1 MIRLDKN
8 KVIFSI
14 LIPLFLSAGLEAQ
27 PIIEN
32 PKKPLS
38 PNAGR
43 VLHLKEVTRIGDET
57 GKFFFREPYE
67 LQTSSDGSVF
77 VKEINKLYKFDA
89 DVKFIKD
96 IIKLGQGP
104 GEITTEFEDFVLTDN
119 EIVFLCATLNKIL
132 KTDMQ
137 GNLIQETKLGEKRFF
152 RLLAYWNN
160 RYFLLDSPKRQEFK
174 KKSGIIEYSQ
184 NLYAMDEK
192 GANTALPYSV
202 SLKEHKTI
210 FQGGV
215 RTAIFSTPVT
225 RLQMVRKDQRY
236 LYLCHTSD
244 YLIKLFD
251 CEKQEVIRTFRR
263 EYSPLKFTSE
273 EKYPDDWPKYQND
286 VQRLVIH
293 KDNLWVLTS
302 TRDKK
307 GILVDVFNQEG
318 KYLDNFYLPLMK
330 TWNLAY
336 LPIATHGDILYV
348 MHSDEQEN
356 IVLFKYQILD

>member
-1 MIRLDKN
+1 M
-8 KVIFSI
+8 
-14 LIPLFLSAGLEAQ
+14 EAQ

-32 PKKPLS
+32 PKKPIS

-43 VLHLKEVTRIGDET
+43 VLQLKEVMRIRDESP
-57 GKFFFREPYE
+57 KFFFREPYE

-77 VKEINKLYKFDA
+77 VKEINKLFKFDPNG
-89 DVKFIKD
+89 KFIKD

-132 KTDMQ
+132 RTDMQ
-137 GNLIQETKLGEKRFF
+137 GNLIQEIKLREKRFF
-152 RLLAYWNN
+152 KLLAYWNN
-160 RYFLLDSPKRQEFK
+160 KYFLLDFPMRQEFLK
-174 KKSGIIEYSQ
+174 RSGIIEYFQ
-184 NLYAMDEK
+184 NLFVMDEK
-192 GANTALPYSV
+192 GAITALPYAV
-202 SLKEHKTI
+202 SLKDYITI
-210 FQGGV
+210 HQRGGSPGIGLMPI
-215 RTAIFSTPVT
+215 TG
-225 RLQMVRKDQRY
+225 LQMVRKDQRY
-236 LYLCHTSD
+236 LYFCHTSD

-251 CEKQEVIRTFRR
+251 CEKQEVIRQFRR
-263 EYSPLKFTSE
+263 EYSPLKFPSV
-273 EKYPDDWPKYQND
+273 EKHPDDWPKYQND
-286 VQRLVIH
+286 VQRLVVH
-293 KDNLWVLTS
+293 KDNLWALTS

-318 KYLDNFYLPLMK
+318 KYLDNFYVPLMT

-336 LPIATHGDILYV
+336 LPIAAHGDILYV

>member
-1 MIRLDKN
+1 MDKN
-8 KVIFSI
+8 KLIFSI
-14 LIPLFLSAGLEAQ
+14 LILISLSAGMEAQ

-32 PKKPLS
+32 PKNPIS

-43 VLHLKEVTRIGDET
+43 VLKLKEVMRIRDESP
-57 GKFFFREPYE
+57 KFFFREPYE
-67 LQTSSDGSVF
+67 LQTSKDGFVF
-77 VKEINKLYKFDA
+77 VKEINKLFKFDSSG
-89 DVKFIKD
+89 KFIKD

-119 EIVFLCATLNKIL
+119 EIIFICATLNKIL
-132 KTDMQ
+132 RTDMQ
-137 GNLIQETKLGEKRFF
+137 GNLIQEIKLGEKPFF

-160 RYFLLDSPKRQEFK
+160 RYFLLDRSQRKEFV

-184 NLYAMDEK
+184 NLLAMDEK
-192 GANTALPYSV
+192 GATTALSYSV
-202 SLKEHKTI
+202 SLKDHETL
-210 FQGGV
+210 FQRGG
-215 RTAIFSTPVT
+215 RPRAAIISMPIT

-236 LYLCHTSD
+236 LYFCHTSD

-251 CEKQEVIRTFRR
+251 CEKQEVIRAFRR
-263 EYSPLKFTSE
+263 EYSSVKFSSE
-273 EKYPDDWPKYQND
+273 EKQPDDWPKYQND
-286 VQRLVIH
+286 VQRLVVH

-330 TWNLAY
+330 TWNLAS

-348 MHSDEQEN
+348 MHPDEQEN

>member
-1 MIRLDKN
+1 MDKN
-8 KVIFSI
+8 KVIFSL

-32 PKKPLS
+32 PKTPIS

-43 VLHLKEVTRIGDET
+43 VLQLKEVMRTGDES

-89 DVKFIKD
+89 NGKFIKD

-104 GEITTEFEDFVLTDN
+104 GEIITEFEDFVLTDN

-137 GNLIQETKLGEKRFF
+137 GNIVQEMKLREKSFF
-152 RLLAYWNN
+152 KLLAYWNN
-160 RYFLLDSPKRQEFK
+160 KYFLLDFRKRQDFVK
-174 KKSGIIEYSQ
+174 KGGIIEYSQ
-184 NLYAMDEK
+184 NLFAMDEK
-192 GANTALPYSV
+192 GAVTALSYSV
-202 SLKEHKTI
+202 SLKEYARI
-210 FQGGV
+210 FQRGG
-215 RTAIFSTPVT
+215 RNAISSMPVT

-236 LYLCHTSD
+236 LYFCHTSD

-336 LPIATHGDILYV
+336 LPIATHGNILYV
-348 MHSDEQEN
+348 MHPDEEEN

>member
-1 MIRLDKN
+1 MDRN
-8 KVIFSI
+8 KLTFSLVI
-14 LIPLFLSAGLEAQ
+14 LLFLISGLEAQ

-32 PKKPLS
+32 PKKPIS

-43 VLHLKEVTRIGDET
+43 VLQLKEVMRIRDESP
-57 GKFFFREPYE
+57 KFFFREPYE
-67 LQTSSDGSVF
+67 LQTSIDGSVF
-77 VKEINKLYKFDA
+77 VKEINKLFKFDSKG
-89 DVKFIKD
+89 KFIKD

-104 GEITTEFEDFVLTDN
+104 GEITTEFEDFVLTDK
-119 EIVFLCATLNKIL
+119 EIVFICATLNKIL

-137 GNLIQETKLGEKRFF
+137 GNLIQEIKLREKRFF
-152 RLLAYWNN
+152 KLLAYWNN
-160 RYFLLDSPKRQEFK
+160 KYFLLDFPKREEFK
-174 KKSGIIEYSQ
+174 KKSGIVEYSQ
-184 NLYAMDEK
+184 NLFSMDEK
-192 GANTALPYSV
+192 GAFTALPYSI
-202 SLKEHKTI
+202 SLKEHTRI
-210 FQGGV
+210 FQGGI
-215 RTAIFSTPVT
+215 RTAIFSMPVT

-236 LYLCHTSD
+236 LYFCHTSD

-263 EYSPLKFTSE
+263 EYSPVKFSSK

-293 KDNLWVLTS
+293 KDKLWVLTS

-318 KYLDNFYLPLMK
+318 KYLDSFYLPLIK
-330 TWNLAY
+330 TGNLAS

-348 MHSDEQEN
+348 LHPDEEEN
-356 IVLFKYQILD
+356 AVLFKYQILD